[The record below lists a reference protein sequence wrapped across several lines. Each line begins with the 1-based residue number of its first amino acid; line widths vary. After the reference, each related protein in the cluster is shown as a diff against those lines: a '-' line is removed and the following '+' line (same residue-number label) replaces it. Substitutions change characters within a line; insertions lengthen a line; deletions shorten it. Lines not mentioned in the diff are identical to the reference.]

1 MAGIFFRIFR
11 IVHSYMHY
19 VFIKASND
27 LGLFEVLFFL
37 FFFSWKEKET
47 KSSRRFDAEQPLSL
61 EFSSDESPER
71 RLCYSETLGWRLRFV
86 LCNVT
91 KGGSI
96 FPCMFY
102 SRLMIYQ
109 VKNKALGQ
117 SLIWK
122 SWHWSYFMLLLIS
135 ISLLPAVWTFII
147 TIRPGAI
154 QSFDKRQLKIAA

>member
-1 MAGIFFRIFR
+1 VPAGGDLVGVEVGCVIQGFLKGSGGSKVMPLSFCMAGIFFRIFR

-27 LGLFEVLFFL
+27 LGLFEVLFLL

-61 EFSSDESPER
+61 KFSSDESPER
-71 RLCYSETLGWRLRFV
+71 RLCYSEILGWRLRFV

-117 SLIWK
+117 SLTWK
-122 SWHWSYFMLLLIS
+122 SWHWS
-135 ISLLPAVWTFII
+135 
-147 TIRPGAI
+147 
-154 QSFDKRQLKIAA
+154 